1 LKILSPRYSTFVFGA
16 LTSGQAAMSPL
27 LAKPRKGTAM
37 SSFTPD
43 WRDSMRNTICTLA
56 IIAGVVAGSS
66 SLAFAQDPVSAAIGT
81 AGAIAGAAIGTAGA
95 ITGDAVGTTAAVV
108 GAYPYGYDGR
118 PCPRGYRF
126 YSGAC
131 YLR

>member
-1 LKILSPRYSTFVFGA
+1 
-16 LTSGQAAMSPL
+16 
-27 LAKPRKGTAM
+27 
-37 SSFTPD
+37 
-43 WRDSMRNTICTLA
+43 MRNTICTLA
-56 IIAGVVAGSS
+56 MIAGVVAGSS
-66 SLAFAQDPVSAAIGT
+66 SLAFAQDPVSATIGT

-95 ITGDAVGTTAAVV
+95 IAGDAVGVAAGTAVEV
-108 GAYPYGYDGR
+108 TGAYPYGYNGR

>member
-1 LKILSPRYSTFVFGA
+1 MK
-16 LTSGQAAMSPL
+16 
-27 LAKPRKGTAM
+27 
-37 SSFTPD
+37 
-43 WRDSMRNTICTLA
+43 NTIYTLA
-56 IIAGVVAGSS
+56 IVAAVVAGSS

-95 ITGDAVGTTAAVV
+95 IAGGAVGVATGTAAGVT
-108 GAYPYGYDGR
+108 GAYPYGYNGR
-118 PCPRGYRF
+118 RCPRGYRF

>member
-1 LKILSPRYSTFVFGA
+1 
-16 LTSGQAAMSPL
+16 
-27 LAKPRKGTAM
+27 
-37 SSFTPD
+37 
-43 WRDSMRNTICTLA
+43 MRNTIYTLA
-56 IIAGVVAGSS
+56 IIAGMVAGPS

-95 ITGDAVGTTAAVV
+95 IAGDAVGTAAAVV
-108 GAYPYGYDGR
+108 GAYPYGYNGR

>member
-1 LKILSPRYSTFVFGA
+1 
-16 LTSGQAAMSPL
+16 
-27 LAKPRKGTAM
+27 M
-37 SSFTPD
+37 SSFSPN
-43 WRDSMRNTICTLA
+43 WRASTRNTVYTLA
-56 IIAGVVAGSS
+56 IIAGMVAGPS

-95 ITGDAVGTTAAVV
+95 IAGDAVGTAAAVT
-108 GAYPYGYDGR
+108 GAYPYGYYGR
-118 PCPRGYRF
+118 PCPQGYRF

>member
-1 LKILSPRYSTFVFGA
+1 
-16 LTSGQAAMSPL
+16 
-27 LAKPRKGTAM
+27 
-37 SSFTPD
+37 
-43 WRDSMRNTICTLA
+43 MRNTIYTLA
-56 IIAGVVAGSS
+56 IIAGMVASS
-66 SLAFAQDPVSAAIGT
+66 SSPAFAQNPVSAAIGT

-95 ITGDAVGTTAAVV
+95 IAGDAVGVAAEVT
-108 GAYPYGYDGR
+108 GAYPYGYNGR

>member
-1 LKILSPRYSTFVFGA
+1 MK
-16 LTSGQAAMSPL
+16 
-27 LAKPRKGTAM
+27 
-37 SSFTPD
+37 
-43 WRDSMRNTICTLA
+43 NTIYTLA
-56 IIAGVVAGSS
+56 IIAGMVAGSS
-66 SLAFAQDPVSAAIGT
+66 SLAFAQNPVDAAIGT

-95 ITGDAVGTTAAVV
+95 IAGDAVGTAAEVV
-108 GAYPYGYDGR
+108 GAYPYGYNGR